1 VSNRNL
7 GTETISLLEE
17 VAEFLE
23 GQADVRDGSYG
34 EQVPNRAMSLMAE
47 VELTIERLKRDSLR
61 GPVDK
66 GPVPVE
72 CPDTKAPCMEFC
84 DADKGDQCARTNE
97 QISTMTDAEKAT
109 YWFDLYLEETTKR
122 RELER
127 RLSLGATPQHT
138 KEDV

>member
-1 VSNRNL
+1 MSAPDSYK
-7 GTETISLLEE
+7 TKEHLEE
-17 VAEFLE
+17 YRRALRMLCDHAYKMGFHEMGYDPIEYFE
-23 GQADVRDGSYG
+23 AAVRDS
-34 EQVPNRAMSLMAE
+34 R
-47 VELTIERLKRDSLR
+47 R